1 MSIPG
6 SANPLLLAT
15 AAAADDAVTIERSL
29 RFNNDDSAF
38 LTRDPDT
45 QGTRTT
51 WTWSAWVKFSSAD
64 RKVLFAGVTNES
76 NRFFILEHR
85 DGVLDIYDYSMGV
98 YNSNLSTSRVFADYS
113 AWYHIVFTYDT
124 TNSTADD
131 RQRLYVNGEQIT
143 DFSSRTN
150 PNANHASHVL
160 SLHPHYL
167 SGYTST
173 GTLPHDGY
181 MAEVHLIDGQS
192 LQASDFGEYDSND
205 VWQPKAYAGS
215 HGTHGWHLNFSDATS
230 TSTIG
235 EDQSGNGNNWTATNI
250 SVTAGNGNDSV
261 FDSPENGTQ
270 TDSGA
275 GGEVSGNYC
284 CLDYYGR
291 SGSVVMRPTYENGNL
306 LADNVNSSH
315 RGCHATFAINS
326 GKWYW
331 EVYMHRAGTSNLARP
346 GLVKLATGAD
356 LPLEG
361 SGSDHK
367 FMYYE
372 MGYKGIDGTDS
383 SYGAT
388 FATGDTIG
396 VAFDADSGSLT
407 FYKNGTSQGVATSSI
422 SSSDY
427 PLSPFAMLYN
437 AKVEFNFGQKAFSY
451 SAPSGYKCL
460 CTTNLATPA
469 VARGSDHF
477 DVVTYTGSG
486 ASKSITGLNFSPDLV
501 IISNRG
507 TTAKSPVTDSV
518 RGVTKELLW
527 DPTEE
532 AESTNADGLT
542 AFNSDGFTIGAD
554 ALYNTSSGSY
564 VAWAWNAGTGSA
576 VSNTDGSATTSVKA
590 NTTAGLSIVS
600 YAGTSATDTFGHG
613 LNSIL
618 KGIILRRRDLAVLF
632 EFFTT
637 AIDGSHDTFAFNQTD
652 AKTNSGITAPT
663 SSVFSLINSAAYN
676 TSGSDHI
683 GYAMAEVEGFSKFG
697 EYFGRGTSTIGHYK
711 NFVNCGFRPRF
722 LIVREYAD
730 GSAQAYIYDSE
741 RNTANPLDQSLRTT
755 QNTTEIDVGDIYFLS
770 NGFKII
776 GTSDNIN
783 QAGQRYFFMAFAEHP
798 FKNARAF

>member
-15 AAAADDAVTIERSL
+15 AAAADDALTIERSL
-29 RFNNDDSAF
+29 RFNSGDSPHLEFTPSSAGN
-38 LTRDPDT
+38 RK
-45 QGTRTT
+45 T
-51 WTWSAWVKFSSAD
+51 WTWSAWVKFSSED
-64 RKVLFAGVTNES
+64 RKVLFAQTTNET
-76 NRFFILEHR
+76 NEFFILEHR
-85 DGVLDIYDYSMGV
+85 NNVLEMWDYTAGV
-98 YNSNLSTSRVFADYS
+98 YHSYLNTNAIFVDYS
-113 AWYHIVFTYDT
+113 AWYHIVITYDT
-124 TNSTADD
+124 TNATADD
-131 RQRLYVNGEQIT
+131 RHRIYVNGEQIT
-143 DFSSRTN
+143 SFGTRTN
-150 PNANHASHVL
+150 PSQNFEGHVNTT
-160 SLHPHYL
+160 SVHYL
-167 SGYTST
+167 SGYTTT

-181 MAEVHLIDGQS
+181 MAEVHFVDGQS

-205 VWQPKAYAGS
+205 VWQPKAYTGS
-215 HGTHGWHLNFSDATS
+215 HGTNGWHLNFSDATS
-230 TSTIG
+230 TSTIS
-235 EDQSGNGNNWTATNI
+235 EDQSSNGNDWTANNI

-261 FDSPENGTQ
+261 FDSPQDGTQ

-284 CLDYYGR
+284 TLDYYGR
-291 SGSVVMRPTYENGNL
+291 PSSTIITYENGNL
-306 LADNVNSSH
+306 LADYTATGH
-315 RGCHATFAINS
+315 RGFHGTFAISS

-331 EVYMHRAGTSNLARP
+331 EVYMHRASSTNFARP
-346 GLVKLATGAD
+346 GLLILKTGSD

-361 SGSDHK
+361 SNSVHK
-367 FMYYE
+367 FYYRE
-372 MGYKGIDGTDS
+372 DGQKGLDGTDS
-383 SYGAT
+383 AYGAT
-388 FATGDTIG
+388 FETGDTIG
-396 VAFDADSGSLT
+396 VAFDADTGSLT

-427 PLSPFAMLYN
+427 PVAPFAMLKN

-469 VARGSDHF
+469 IARGSDHF

-507 TTAKSPVTDSV
+507 NTNKSPVTDSV

-532 AESTNADGLT
+532 VESTNADGLT

-564 VAWAWNAGTGSA
+564 VAWTWNAGTGSA
-576 VSNTDGSATTSVKA
+576 VSNTDGSETTSVKA

-600 YAGTSATDTFGHG
+600 YTGTSATDTFGHG
-613 LNSIL
+613 LNAIP
-618 KGIILRRRDLAVLF
+618 KGIIVRRRDLAIQF

-637 AIDGSHDTFAFNQTD
+637 ALDGSHDNFAFNQPD
-652 AKTNSGITAPT
+652 AKSNTSVTAPT
-663 SSVFSLINSAAYN
+663 SSVFSLNNSAAYN
-676 TSGSDHI
+676 TSGSDSI
-683 GYAMAEVEGFSKFG
+683 GYVMAEVEGFSKFG
-697 EYFGRGTSTIGHYK
+697 EYYGRGTNGLGHYK

-722 LIVREYAD
+722 LIVREYGDSA
-730 GSAQAYIYDSE
+730 AQAYMYDSE
-741 RNTANPLDQSLRTT
+741 RNTVNPVDQSLRTT
-755 QNTTEIDVGDIYFLS
+755 QNTAEIDVGDIYFLS

-776 GTSDNIN
+776 GTGDNIN
-783 QAGQRYFFMAFAEHP
+783 QSGKLFFFMAFAEHP
-798 FKNARAF
+798 LKNARAF

>member
-15 AAAADDAVTIERSL
+15 AAAADDAFTIERSL
-29 RFNNDDSAF
+29 RFNSGDSPHLEFTPSSAGN
-38 LTRDPDT
+38 RK
-45 QGTRTT
+45 T
-51 WTWSAWVKFSSAD
+51 WTWSAWVKFSSED
-64 RKVLFAGVTNES
+64 RKVLFAQTTNEAS
-76 NRFFILEHR
+76 QFFILEHR
-85 DGVLDIYDYSMGV
+85 NSVLDIYDYNGGI
-98 YNSNLSTSRVFADYS
+98 YNSNLSTNINFVDYS
-113 AWYHIVFTYDT
+113 AWYHIVFTFDT
-124 TNSTADD
+124 SNATADD
-131 RQRLYVNGEQIT
+131 RQRLYVNGQQIT
-143 DFSSRTN
+143 SFSSRTN
-150 PNANHASHVL
+150 PSQNFEGFVNTAAV
-160 SLHPHYL
+160 HYL
-167 SGYTST
+167 SGYTTT

-181 MAEVHLIDGQS
+181 MAEVHFVDGQS

-205 VWQPKAYAGS
+205 VWQAKAYSGS
-215 HGTHGWHLNFSDATS
+215 RGTNGWHLNFSDATS
-230 TSTIG
+230 TSTIS
-235 EDQSGNGNNWTATNI
+235 EDQSSNGNDWTATNI

-261 FDSPENGTQ
+261 FDSPQNGTQ

-284 CLDYYGR
+284 ALDYYGR
-291 SGSVVMRPTYENGNL
+291 SSSTVITYENGNL
-306 LADNVNSSH
+306 LAENANSSH

-331 EVYMHRAGTSNLARP
+331 EVYMHRAGGSNLARP
-346 GLVKLATGAD
+346 GLLKLETGGD

-361 SGSDHK
+361 SNSVHK

-372 MGYKGIDGTDS
+372 MGYKALDGTDS
-383 SYGAT
+383 SYGASFT
-388 FATGDTIG
+388 TGDTIG

-427 PLSPFAMLYN
+427 PLAPFAMLYN
-437 AKVEFNFGQKAFSY
+437 AEVEFNFGQKAFSY
-451 SAPSGYKCL
+451 SSPSGYKCL

-507 TTAKSPVTDSV
+507 TSAKSPVTDSV

-576 VSNTDGSATTSVKA
+576 VSNTDGSETTSVKA

-600 YAGTSATDTFGHG
+600 YTGTGATDTFGHG
-613 LNSIL
+613 LNAIL
-618 KGIILRRRDLAVLF
+618 KGIILRRRDTAVLF

-652 AKTNSGITAPT
+652 GKSNTSITAPT

-676 TSGSDHI
+676 ASGSDHI
-683 GYAMAEVEGFSKFG
+683 GYAMAEVEGFSRFG
-697 EYFGRGTSTIGHYK
+697 EYYGRGTSTLGHYK

-730 GSAQAYIYDSE
+730 STAHAYIYDSE
-741 RNTANPLDQSLRTT
+741 RNTANPVDQSLRTT
-755 QNTTEIDVGDIYFLS
+755 QNTAEIDVGDVYFLS

-776 GTSDNIN
+776 GTTDNIN
-783 QAGQRYFFMAFAEHP
+783 QSGRRYFFMAFAEHP
-798 FKNARAF
+798 LKSARAF

>member
-15 AAAADDAVTIERSL
+15 AAAADDAFTIERSL
-29 RFNNDDSAF
+29 RFNSGDSPHLEFTPSSAGN
-38 LTRDPDT
+38 RK
-45 QGTRTT
+45 T
-51 WTWSAWVKFSSAD
+51 WTWSAWVKFSSED
-64 RKVLFAGVTNES
+64 RKVLFAQTTNEA
-76 NRFFILEHR
+76 NEFFILEHR
-85 DGVLDIYDYSMGV
+85 NNNLEMWDYTAGV
-98 YNSNLSTSRVFADYS
+98 YHSYLNTNAIFVDYS
-113 AWYHIVFTYDT
+113 AWYHIVITYDT
-124 TNSTADD
+124 TNATADD
-131 RQRLYVNGEQIT
+131 RHRIYVNGEQIT
-143 DFSSRTN
+143 SFGTRTN
-150 PNANHASHVL
+150 PSQNFEGHVNTT
-160 SLHPHYL
+160 SVHYL
-167 SGYTST
+167 SGYTTT

-181 MAEVHLIDGQS
+181 LAEVHFVDGQS
-192 LQASDFGEYDSND
+192 LQASDFGEYDSNN
-205 VWQPKAYAGS
+205 VWQPKAYTGS
-215 HGTHGWHLNFSDATS
+215 YGTNGWHLNFSDATS
-230 TSTIG
+230 TSTIS
-235 EDQSGNGNNWTATNI
+235 EDQSGNGNDWTSNNI

-261 FDSPENGTQ
+261 FDSPQNGTQ

-284 CLDYYGR
+284 TLDYYGR
-291 SGSVVMRPTYENGNL
+291 SGSVTKRPEYKNCNL
-306 LADNVNSSH
+306 RADNTSSAH
-315 RGCHATFAINS
+315 RGCQATFAINS

-331 EVYMHRAGTSNLARP
+331 EVYMHRAGGSNLARP
-346 GLVKLATGAD
+346 GLLKLATGTD
-356 LPLEG
+356 VPLDA
-361 SGSDHK
+361 STSTHK
-367 FMYYE
+367 FIYYE

-388 FATGDTIG
+388 FTTGDIIG

-427 PLSPFAMLYN
+427 PLVPIAMLYN
-437 AKVEFNFGQKAFSY
+437 GEVEFNFGQKAFSY

-460 CTTNLATPA
+460 CTTNLPTPA

-507 TTAKSPVTDSV
+507 TSAKSPVTDSV

-532 AESTNADGLT
+532 VESTNADGLT

-576 VSNTDGSATTSVKA
+576 VSNTDGSQTTSVKA

-600 YAGTSATDTFGHG
+600 YTGTGATDTFGHG
-613 LNSIL
+613 LNDIL
-618 KGIILRRRDLAVLF
+618 KGIILRRRDSALMF
-632 EFFTT
+632 DFFTT
-637 AIDGSHDTFAFNQTD
+637 AIDGSHDTFAFNEPEVKINTTI
-652 AKTNSGITAPT
+652 AGPT
-663 SSVFSLINSAAYN
+663 SSVFTLGTSGIYN
-676 TSGSDHI
+676 GNGSDHI
-683 GYAMAEVEGFSKFG
+683 GYAMIEVEGFSKFG
-697 EYFGRGTSTIGHYK
+697 EYYGRGTSTVAHNK

-722 LIVREYAD
+722 LIVREYGD
-730 GSAQAYIYDSE
+730 STAQGYIYDSE
-741 RNTANPLDQSLRTT
+741 RNTVNPVDQSLRTT
-755 QNTTEIDVGDIYFLS
+755 QNTAEIDVGDVYFLS

-776 GTSDNIN
+776 GTTNNIN
-783 QAGQRYFFMAFAEHP
+783 ESGKLFFFMAFAEHP
-798 FKNARAF
+798 FKSARAF